1 MKKSGYIVGE
11 FRGDIVGTH
20 THINPYKSATFDTQ
34 IKDVLEKRK
43 DSEFKRII
51 ISSTPDLIIN
61 LGLDADNV
69 SVKKSVV
76 LHHSRKTGH
85 LSTAEEWICV
95 ANNLDIPIAYRKEDE
110 NKYHLYYEIGE
121 KLILVIVEKTK
132 IGRYEDTINVV
143 TTFYNNHNLSKDV
156 ELGLAKRI
164 NQPSER

>member
-1 MKKSGYIVGE
+1 MITQMKRIIGEDKKHVTRMPPGILTFLKTFPKTRIFSTLFLYRTLERGQPLKESIMKKSGYIVGE

-51 ISSTPDLIIN
+51 IYSTPDLIIN

-76 LHHSRKTGH
+76 LHHSRKPGH
-85 LSTAEEWICV
+85 LSTAEEWCW
-95 ANNLDIPIAYRKEDE
+95 
-110 NKYHLYYEIGE
+110 
-121 KLILVIVEKTK
+121 
-132 IGRYEDTINVV
+132 
-143 TTFYNNHNLSKDV
+143 
-156 ELGLAKRI
+156 
-164 NQPSER
+164 